1 MQKALDIAA
10 VVLAALLVVGLA
22 FVSVRGLI
30 DPQQASLRFGFPV
43 SDAAGALFYRVYL
56 SRNLVIVAAS
66 AIFLISRQWTPLA
79 VLLTA
84 AAALPVFDMTAL
96 SFDGVT
102 PPAFSQ
108 ARARAARNCRRAAL
122 APFARK
128 QILSEPFTEETM
140 ADLTEPQARA
150 LIAPWYSLFNIA
162 TRGDVRAVQ
171 EAVLTEDYESCAG
184 YLPGECWGRET
195 SIKVVSNFARTI
207 PDMKFAIREVL
218 VAGDR
223 VIVRGEVTGMPSG
236 ELFGVP
242 HGGKSFRIMAVDIQ
256 TIRDGKI
263 AKTYH
268 MENWL
273 SAIGQLRAK

>member
-1 MQKALDIAA
+1 MTN
-10 VVLAALLVVGLA
+10 
-22 FVSVRGLI
+22 
-30 DPQQASLRFGFPV
+30 
-43 SDAAGALFYRVYL
+43 L
-56 SRNLVIVAAS
+56 SE
-66 AIFLISRQWTPLA
+66 Q
-79 VLLTA
+79 
-84 AAALPVFDMTAL
+84 
-96 SFDGVT
+96 
-102 PPAFSQ
+102 
-108 ARARAARNCRRAAL
+108 RAR
-122 APFARK
+122 
-128 QILSEPFTEETM
+128 
-140 ADLTEPQARA
+140 D

-162 TRGDVRAVQ
+162 TRGNVRAIQ

-195 SIKVVSNFARTI
+195 SIKVVANFANTI
-207 PDMKFAIREVL
+207 PDMRFELKEVL

-223 VIVRGEVTGMPSG
+223 VIVRGEVTGTPSG

-242 HGGKSFRIMAVDIQ
+242 HSGKSFRIMAVDIQ